1 MKILDAAATASALGW
16 PALVAAIETIIRDS
30 NAGQASAP
38 PRVGVPLGDDAVWLL
53 MPAVSKAAD
62 LAACKLITVH
72 SGNPARGLPTIQ
84 GDILAIRSST
94 GERLA
99 LLDGPAVT
107 ARRTAA
113 VTAVAIRQIQQARSA
128 LPTPAA
134 SCLIIGCGV
143 QGRSHLDAL
152 ATLNP
157 GTSFLLCSRTFASAR
172 KLAAEAGARGI
183 DARAV
188 PDPDPVVAEVDIVVT
203 CTDAKQVCLR
213 KPPRDGT
220 IIAAIGSFRPDMSEV
235 APEVMRVIDR
245 NILHDSADAGHEAG
259 ELISNGVDVHGL
271 PTLFSGG
278 AAALPAADRT
288 VLFKSCGNALWD
300 LAAVQA
306 ATEGLGLRPELPA

>member
-1 MKILDAAATASALGW
+1 MKILDAAATARALGW
-16 PALVAAIETIIRDS
+16 PALVAAIEAIIRDS

-53 MPAVSKAAD
+53 MPAMSKPAD

-72 SGNPARGLPTIQ
+72 AGNPARGLPTIQ
-84 GDILAIRSST
+84 GDILVIRAST

-128 LPTPAA
+128 PPRPAA
-134 SCLIIGCGV
+134 DCLIIGCGV
-143 QGRSHLDAL
+143 QGRSHLEAL
-152 ATLNP
+152 AALYP
-157 GTSFLLCSRTFASAR
+157 GTRFLLCSRTFASAQA
-172 KLAAEAGARGI
+172 LAAEAGARGI

-188 PDPDPVVAEVDIVVT
+188 PDPDAVLAEVDLVVT
-203 CTDAKQVCLR
+203 CTNAQQDCLR

-235 APEVMRVIDR
+235 APEVMSVIGR
-245 NILHDSADAGHEAG
+245 NILLDSADAGHEAG
-259 ELISNGVDVHGL
+259 ELIRNGIDVDGL

-278 AAALPAADRT
+278 APALPAADRT

-300 LAAVQA
+300 LAAAQA
-306 ATEGLGLRPELPA
+306 ATRESGQPRKSPA